1 MKTTNK
7 AQLIHAVLSDMA
19 TSKVIVTVGDI
30 TKFLDTIEGIRNVK
44 VYGNTVTVNNV
55 VYPISEYQID
65 ANLAKL
71 VGPRAVLFYPTDLF
85 GCKDIRVHETADEL
99 LSPARFI
106 ETQWKIIKSFRK
118 QPNMAAMSPKI
129 VSLDSVHVVSKNGK
143 VAIIGDQNTYSEL
156 PTQLGI
162 VDALLN
168 EEAFTESE
176 TEYTRKFVINMFTP
190 LASK

>member
-7 AQLIHAVLSDMA
+7 AQLIYAVLSDMA
-19 TSKVIVTVGDI
+19 TAKVTVTTGDI
-30 TKFLDTIEGIRNVK
+30 TKFLDTIEGIRNVE
-44 VYGNTVTVNNV
+44 VYSNNVTVNNV

-65 ANLAKL
+65 AHFANL

-85 GCKDIRVHETADEL
+85 GCKDIRVHETADEM
-99 LSPARFI
+99 LSPARFL
-106 ETQWKIIKSFRK
+106 ETQWKILKSFRK
-118 QPNMAAMSPKI
+118 QPNVTAMSPKI
-129 VSLDSVHVVSKNGK
+129 VSLESVHVISKNGK

-168 EEAFTESE
+168 DEAFTESE
-176 TEYTRKFVINMFTP
+176 TEYTRRLVINMFNGIV
-190 LASK
+190 K

>member
-7 AQLIHAVLSDMA
+7 AQLIYAVLSDMA
-19 TSKVIVTVGDI
+19 TAKVTVTNGDI
-30 TKFLDTIEGIRNVK
+30 TKFLDTIEGIRNVE
-44 VYGNTVTVNNV
+44 VYSNSVTVNNV

-65 ANLAKL
+65 AHFANL

-85 GCKDIRVHETADEL
+85 GCKDIRVHETVDEM
-99 LSPARFI
+99 LSPARFL
-106 ETQWKIIKSFRK
+106 ETQWKILKSFRK
-118 QPNMAAMSPKI
+118 QPNVTAMSPKI
-129 VSLDSVHVVSKNGK
+129 VSLESVHVISKNGK

-168 EEAFTESE
+168 DEAFTESE
-176 TEYTRKFVINMFTP
+176 TEYTRRFVINMFNGIV
-190 LASK
+190 K

>member
-1 MKTTNK
+1 
-7 AQLIHAVLSDMA
+7 
-19 TSKVIVTVGDI
+19 
-30 TKFLDTIEGIRNVK
+30 
-44 VYGNTVTVNNV
+44 
-55 VYPISEYQID
+55 
-65 ANLAKL
+65 
-71 VGPRAVLFYPTDLF
+71 
-85 GCKDIRVHETADEL
+85 
-99 LSPARFI
+99 
-106 ETQWKIIKSFRK
+106 
-118 QPNMAAMSPKI
+118 MAAMSPKI